1 MNHIS
6 LHRFI
11 WILFPLGLISLKGQ
25 VQVQGAFGAVT
36 IDGKIWNQI
45 ALRPVIPI
53 GKWGIALDL
62 VFYIDEDGNLHK
74 DEWDFSDGEA
84 AKNTIIDKIY
94 YIRYGFPNQPL
105 YFKVGALDRVDMG
118 YGILVSR
125 YSNSI
130 QYPSVRKVGLDFAFR
145 RSSLFIEG
153 FSNDFKENLGLVG
166 FRAGST
172 NLFSFPVAASF
183 VIDRNQ
189 YLSLKDRDGDG
200 RPDIVDDFPE
210 DNTYWLDSDG
220 DGIADND
227 PAEWDIDGDGIT
239 DTLDSDIPGWTLDS
253 VIVLDTDITRKN
265 EPLNVRETADEIGA
279 IAVFIA
285 YPLVREEKLSVTL
298 YAQAAKMIGETDHP
312 NQSGEKLELGS
323 GLVPVGLSAK
333 FGPARFNLEY
343 RMIPSGQFE
352 FGYWNRSYEIERVS
366 FSTSGS
372 GNVTIRTKESQLGRY
387 GKQKG
392 FYARLG
398 VRLGSYLEFSTS
410 YQNLNGDIWDDAAQD
425 YLTQANNSFLSTLS
439 LKKSISRIKT
449 AQGFYQ
455 QRNVPNPFKFEFSE
469 STIMGYKIGIEL
481 GSGMVLMYKFQRS
494 FRDLNGDG
502 SVDGTDETVNITTV
516 ETSFMF

>member
-1 MNHIS
+1 MSHIS
-6 LHRFI
+6 LHRFL
-11 WILFPLGLISLKGQ
+11 WILVPLGIISLKGQ
-25 VQVQGAFGAVT
+25 PQVQGAFGAVT

-53 GKWGIALDL
+53 GKWGVALDL

-74 DEWDFSDGEA
+74 DEWDFSSGEA
-84 AKNTIIDKIY
+84 SKNTIIDKIY

-105 YFKVGALDRVDMG
+105 YFKVGALDQVDMG
-118 YGILVSR
+118 YGILVSQ

-130 QYPSVRKVGLDFAFR
+130 QYPSVRKVGLDFGFR

-172 NLFSFPVAASF
+172 NIFSVPVAASF

-189 YLSLKDRDGDG
+189 FLGLKDRDGDG

-210 DNTYWLDSDG
+210 NNMYWLDSDD
-220 DGIADND
+220 DGIADAD

-239 DTLDSDIPGWTLDS
+239 DTLDSDIPGWDQDTIL
-253 VIVLDTDITRKN
+253 VLDTDIWRKN
-265 EPLNVRETADEIGA
+265 EPLNVRESQDDISA
-279 IAVFIA
+279 IAVDVA
-285 YPLVREEKLSVTL
+285 YPIIREEKLSVTL

-312 NQSGEKLELGS
+312 NQLGEKLQLGT
-323 GLVPVGLSAK
+323 GLVPVAISAK

-343 RMIPSGQFE
+343 RMIPQGQFE

-366 FSTSGS
+366 FSSTSS

-392 FYARLG
+392 FYAQLG
-398 VRLGSYLEFSTS
+398 VSLGSYLAFSSS
-410 YQNLNGDIWDDAAQD
+410 YQNLNGDIWDDV
-425 YLTQANNSFLSTLS
+425 TQEYETQENSSFLSILS
-439 LKKSISRIKT
+439 LSKSISRIKK

-455 QRNVPNPFKFEFSE
+455 QRNVPNPFKFEYSE
-469 STIMGYKIGIEL
+469 STIMGYEVGIEL

-502 SVDGTDETVNITTV
+502 SVDGPNETVNNSTV